1 MRILNSCYT
10 EKYLEK
16 ILSKQKIIQ
25 TLSHEIRSPL
35 FNIKSFLETLY
46 EYHFQLTDIQILE
59 FLEIATQETNR
70 LVRLTNQSLHLSRL
84 NARLPVLFR
93 FLVVEEII
101 SRLAK
106 SYEITVLTKQIN
118 FHYKIPINLPP
129 VRGNYDL
136 IFQVLINLIANS
148 IKCTSPKGVLVIK
161 LKSVSSL
168 SIHARKKTFCLRVE
182 VVDTGIGISKIRKD
196 ILFNTCK
203 KIQQFNPQIDGTGIG
218 LVIVKEVLG
227 MHSKG
232 LILIS
237 NTNKGADIFF
247 NL

>member
-1 MRILNSCYT
+1 MQIFNLCYT

-16 ILSKQKIIQ
+16 ILSKKKIIQ
-25 TLSHEIRSPL
+25 TLTHEIRSPL

-46 EYHFQLTDIQILE
+46 EYHFQLTDIQTLE

-93 FLVVEEII
+93 LLVVEEII

-118 FHYKIPINLPP
+118 FHYKVQINLPR

-148 IKCTSPKGVLVIK
+148 VKSTSPKGVLVIK

-168 SIHARKKTFCLRVE
+168 SINTRRKTFCLRIE
-182 VVDTGIGISKIRKD
+182 VLDTGIGLSKIRKD
-196 ILFNTCK
+196 ILCNPYK
-203 KIQQFNPQIDGTGIG
+203 KVQQFNPHIDGTGIG

-227 MHSKG
+227 IHSKG

-237 NTNKGADIFF
+237 NSNKGADIFF

>member
-1 MRILNSCYT
+1 MQIFNLCYT

-16 ILSKQKIIQ
+16 ILSKKKIIQ
-25 TLSHEIRSPL
+25 TLTHEIRSPL

-46 EYHFQLTDIQILE
+46 EYHFQLTDTQSLE

-93 FLVVEEII
+93 LLVVEEII

-118 FHYKIPINLPP
+118 FHYKVQINLPR

-148 IKCTSPKGVLVIK
+148 VKSTSPKGVLVIK

-168 SIHARKKTFCLRVE
+168 SINTRRKTFCLRIE
-182 VVDTGIGISKIRKD
+182 VLDTGIGLSKIRKD
-196 ILFNTCK
+196 ILCNPYK
-203 KIQQFNPQIDGTGIG
+203 KVQQFNPHIDGTGIG

-227 MHSKG
+227 IHSKG

-237 NTNKGADIFF
+237 NSNKGADIFF